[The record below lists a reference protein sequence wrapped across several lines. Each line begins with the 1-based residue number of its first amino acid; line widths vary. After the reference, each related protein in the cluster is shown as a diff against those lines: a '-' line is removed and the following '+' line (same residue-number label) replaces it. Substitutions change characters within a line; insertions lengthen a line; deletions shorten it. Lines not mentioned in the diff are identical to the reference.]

1 MAVAALAEAG
11 AALGSTAGWA
21 RLRSWAD
28 FLLATCAGPSD
39 GRWLR
44 SWQAVRRPGRP
55 GAGPGSAR
63 HLAYAADHAWLVEAF
78 ARLAEATGR
87 ARWIAAATDA
97 ADALL
102 DLFWTT
108 SRVRST

>member
-11 AALGSTAGWA
+11 ATLDRPEWTAAAEEIG
-21 RLRSWAD
+21 D
-28 FLLATCAGPSD
+28 FLLANLRRPSD

-44 SWQAVRRPGRP
+44 SWQ
-55 GAGPGSAR
+55 GASAR

-78 ARLAEATGR
+78 VRLAEATGK
-87 ARWIAAATDA
+87 ARWIGAARAV

-102 DLFWTT
+102 DLFADPQSGVPAHDRRAT
-108 SRVRST
+108 RRR